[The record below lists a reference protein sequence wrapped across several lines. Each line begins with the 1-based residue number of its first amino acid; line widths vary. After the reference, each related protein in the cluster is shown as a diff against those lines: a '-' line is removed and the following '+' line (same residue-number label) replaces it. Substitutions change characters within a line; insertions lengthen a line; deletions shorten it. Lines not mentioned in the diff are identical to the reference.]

1 MKKIITCTTEG
12 IELGSYKTDFGA
24 LLLKLRDLEKEI
36 PLESEISGY
45 VSGYDDEYYT
55 LEFTYQREETDS
67 EYEERLRKEKIEKK
81 RIDDDEK
88 EMYRRLKEKFE

>member
-1 MKKIITCTTEG
+1 MKKIISCTTEG
-12 IELGSYKTDFGA
+12 IELGSYKINFGT
-24 LLLKLRDLEKEI
+24 LLLKLLDLEKEI

-67 EYEERLRKEKIEKK
+67 EYEERLCKEKIEKK
-81 RIDDDEK
+81 RIEDDEK
-88 EMYRRLKEKFE
+88 EIYRRLKEKFE

>member
-1 MKKIITCTTEG
+1 MKKIITCITEG
-12 IELGSYKTDFGA
+12 IELGSYKIDFGT

-55 LEFTYQREETDS
+55 LEFTYRREETDS

-81 RIDDDEK
+81 RIEDDEK
-88 EMYRRLKEKFE
+88 EIYRRLKEKFE